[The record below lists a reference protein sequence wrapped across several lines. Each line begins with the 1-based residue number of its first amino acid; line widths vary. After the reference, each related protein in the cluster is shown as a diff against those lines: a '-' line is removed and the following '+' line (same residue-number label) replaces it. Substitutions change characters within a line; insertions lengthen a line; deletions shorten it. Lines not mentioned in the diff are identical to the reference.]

1 MHKTSSLV
9 AVVEDEESVRKAIGR
24 LLLSAGFNVETYCC
38 AADFLQSLHRQRPR
52 CLVLDLRMPNM
63 SGFEIQQALS
73 QSGNVVPV
81 VIITGDDSPGSRE
94 RALVQG
100 ARAYLRKPVDEAM
113 LLDAIDSAIHSGSAP

>member
-24 LLLSAGFNVETYCC
+24 LLLSAGFAVETYCC
-38 AADFLQSLHRQRPR
+38 AADFLQSLHTQRPR
-52 CLVLDLRMPNM
+52 CVVLDLRMPNM

-73 QSGNVVPV
+73 KSGNSVPV

-113 LLDAIDSAIHSGSAP
+113 LLDAIDSAIHSSPAP

>member
-1 MHKTSSLV
+1 MHKNSSLV

-38 AADFLQSLHRQRPR
+38 AADFLQSLHRQSPR

-94 RALVQG
+94 RAFVQG

-113 LLDAIDSAIHSGSAP
+113 LLDAIDSAIHSGPVL

>member
-1 MHKTSSLV
+1 MGQDFEVGAEAVLQRPVRQDQQNDLISS
-9 AVVEDEESVRKAIGR
+9 AP
-24 LLLSAGFNVETYCC
+24 
-38 AADFLQSLHRQRPR
+38 QRPR

-63 SGFEIQQALS
+63 SGFEIQQVLS

-100 ARAYLRKPVDEAM
+100 ARAYLRKPVDETM
-113 LLDAIDSAIHSGSAP
+113 LLDAIDSAIHSSPAP